1 MKKILDY
8 LAKIWDNPIV
18 LICISIALAIIFI
31 PIFSNVI
38 AYYIFFLIIAL
49 GVSIGL
55 DQKYIFGF
63 TKILFIAIVIVIIF
77 TLILSLIVGDTFKD
91 NHNGNDSD
99 ACDICGGSGVLTFKL
114 LGEGTGIQVGFD
126 TYYRCKGC
134 HGSGRK

>member
-1 MKKILDY
+1 MKKILDFW
-8 LAKIWDNPIV
+8 AKIWDNPIV

-63 TKILFIAIVIVIIF
+63 TKILFIAIVIVIIL
-77 TLILSLIVGDTFKD
+77 TIILSLIVGDTFKD

-99 ACDICGGSGVLTFKL
+99 ACGICGGSGIVTFKL